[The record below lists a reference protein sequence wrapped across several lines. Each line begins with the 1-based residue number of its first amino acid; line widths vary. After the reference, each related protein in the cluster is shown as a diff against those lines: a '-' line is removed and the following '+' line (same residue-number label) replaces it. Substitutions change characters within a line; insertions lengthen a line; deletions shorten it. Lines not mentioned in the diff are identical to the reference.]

1 MTDLI
6 RQVEGGLQKRIEGFR
21 PEFNAS
27 NIGSEVS

>member
-6 RQVEGGLQKRIEGFR
+6 KQVEGGLQKRIEGFR
-21 PEFNAS
+21 RAFNTG